1 MSVVVQSQ
9 PEAYG
14 LAHNDNPF
22 VFFSTAYT
30 PTQRF
35 KVVVL
40 PSTYPTDPALAT
52 VRVYPRLGVTVG
64 GTVQLNK
71 AFYDPSRILQTQI
84 AGQIA
89 IPSANHLGAFDADN
103 IHYEYVITACDTSG
117 NESEE
122 SQPVSLVITGD
133 SHEDLPL

>member
-1 MSVVVQSQ
+1 MAVIVQSQ

-30 PTQRF
+30 ATQRF

-40 PSTYPTDPALAT
+40 PSTYPTDPALST
-52 VRVYPRLGVTVG
+52 VRVYPRVGITSG

-71 AFYDPSRILQTQI
+71 AYYDPSRILQTQM
-84 AGQIA
+84 AA
-89 IPSANHLGAFDADN
+89 RVSIPLLTMLRYSLR
-103 IHYEYVITACDTSG
+103 ITSTS
-117 NESEE
+117 SMLY
-122 SQPVSLVITGD
+122 SFKKRIK
-133 SHEDLPL
+133 